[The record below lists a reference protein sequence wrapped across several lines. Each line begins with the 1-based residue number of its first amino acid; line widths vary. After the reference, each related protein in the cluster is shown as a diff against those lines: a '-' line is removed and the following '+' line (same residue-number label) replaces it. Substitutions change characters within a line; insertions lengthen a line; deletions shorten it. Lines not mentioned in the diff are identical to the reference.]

1 MEPLRHLEIVGPKEG
16 SREGLPARPIDL
28 HVSSATTVVDPGI
41 TGLADYWQAI
51 WHRKGTVI
59 SAATLSAL
67 AACLLTLPMTPIY
80 QAQTSLEI
88 QGVNENFLH
97 MNEVNPNAGLYST
110 DGYLQTQVDVFESR
124 TLVHRAAA
132 KSNFMERLSKFE
144 KKGWLAATA
153 ADKDESDKEFKEAT
167 KRLKVRSAPPTRILR
182 ITFDA
187 PDPKLAADF
196 ANGLVGEYL
205 AQVME
210 SRSNDATQTREWLS
224 KQLQEVKEHLR
235 QAEERQQNYM
245 RGAGLMF
252 LADNK
257 GSLAEERL
265 RQLQDELSKAQAER
279 IARQSENEIARNGDL
294 EALPRVLDSVGL
306 ADSQQKLTALKAQMA
321 EMSHAL
327 TPEHYKV
334 QRLKA
339 QIDEL
344 QASIKKGRETILR
357 RIQKEDEQAVRREK
371 LLEASVADQRQVVAE
386 QAKKTVQYDL
396 LKHEADTYRALYD
409 SMQQRVGEAGVAS
422 AIPTSN
428 VHLIDAAEAPT
439 KPYKPDAILNTA
451 LGAITGLFFGL
462 VYVCAK
468 ENYDRRVR
476 RPGDARLFSKSRELG
491 VVPYSRGREHELDLV
506 AGSMRSMLTSL
517 VFTGASGGPRT
528 IVISSPGPSEGKTT
542 IVQNLGRAIADITG
556 RVLIVDCDLHRP
568 RLDALFRVS
577 NAWGMNNLLHDTFPV
592 EEYPLEAL
600 GVACENGLYVLP
612 SGPRY
617 DGTSDLLYAARLPKL
632 LARLQREFDVILI
645 DTPPLLEI
653 PDARMLGR
661 LSDGVILVVRAGKTS
676 TDAVS
681 QCTERLRED
690 GTTLLGTV
698 LNGWAS
704 KSSSYG
710 YGYGYYRR
718 RNSGKG

>member
-1 MEPLRHLEIVGPKEG
+1 MEPLRHLEIVAPKD
-16 SREGLPARPIDL
+16 GLPARPIDL
-28 HVSSATTVVDPGI
+28 QVASASTVSAGA
-41 TGLADYWQAI
+41 TGLEEYWDAI
-51 WHRKGTVI
+51 WQRKGTVL
-59 SAATLSAL
+59 SAAILSAL
-67 AACLLTLPMTPIY
+67 VACLLTLPLPPIY
-80 QAQTSLEI
+80 QAQTSVEI
-88 QGVNENFLH
+88 QGLNENFLH
-97 MNEVNPNAGLYST
+97 MNEVNPNVGLYST
-110 DGYLQTQVDVFESR
+110 DGYIQTQVDVFQSK
-124 TLVHRAAA
+124 TLLHRAAA
-132 KSNFMERLSKFE
+132 KVNFTERLVKLQ
-144 KKGWLAATA
+144 KKSFLDGGASRQEQTA
-153 ADKDESDKEFKEAT
+153 DKEFKEIT
-167 KRLKVRSAPPTRILR
+167 KRLKVRSAPPTRIIR

-187 PDPKLAADF
+187 PDPTLAADF
-196 ANGLVGEYL
+196 ANALVNEYL
-205 AQVME
+205 AQLLE
-210 SRSNDATQTREWLS
+210 SRATDATRTREWLS
-224 KQLQEVKEHLR
+224 KQLQEVKDHLR
-235 QAEERQQNYM
+235 QAEERQESYM

-279 IARQSENEIARNGDL
+279 IQRQSEYEIARGGDL
-294 EALPRVLDSVGL
+294 ESLPRVLDSVGL
-306 ADSQQKLTALKAQMA
+306 SDTQQKLTALRAQMA

-327 TPEHYKV
+327 TPEHYKI

-339 QIDEL
+339 QIDDL
-344 QASIKKGRETILR
+344 QTSIKKGRETILR
-357 RIQKEDEQAVRREK
+357 RIEKEDEQAVRREK
-371 LLEASVADQRQVVAE
+371 LLEASVEEQRQVVAS
-386 QAKKTVQYDL
+386 QAGKAVQYDL
-396 LKHEADTYRALYD
+396 LKHETDTYRALYD

-422 AIPTSN
+422 AVPTSN
-428 VHLIDAAEAPT
+428 VHLIDAAEPPNR
-439 KPYKPDAILNTA
+439 PYKPDLLLNTA

-476 RPGDARLFSKSRELG
+476 RPGDARLFSQTRELG
-491 VVPYSRGREHELDLV
+491 VVPYSRGREHELDQV

-517 VFTGASGGPRT
+517 VFTGQPGTGPRT
-528 IVISSPGPSEGKTT
+528 IVISSPGPGDGKTT

-600 GVACENGLYVLP
+600 GVPCENGLFVLP
-612 SGPRY
+612 SGPRC
-617 DGTSDLLYAARLPKL
+617 DGTSDLLYSARLPKL
-632 LARLQREFDVILI
+632 MARLQREFDVILI

-661 LSDGVILVVRAGKTS
+661 LSDGIILVVRSGKTS
-676 TDAVS
+676 TEAVS

-698 LNGWAS
+698 LNGWAA
-704 KSSSYG
+704 KSSGYG

-718 RNSGKG
+718 KSAAKR

>member
-1 MEPLRHLEIVGPKEG
+1 MEPLRHLEIVAPKEAP
-16 SREGLPARPIDL
+16 LPARPIDL
-28 HVSSATTVVDPGI
+28 QVSSATTVVEPGVA
-41 TGLADYWQAI
+41 GLGDYWDAVWQ
-51 WHRKGTVI
+51 RKGTVI
-59 SAATLSAL
+59 SAAILSAL
-67 AACLLTLPMTPIY
+67 AACLLTLPLTPIY

-110 DGYLQTQVDVFESR
+110 DGYLQTQVDVFQSR
-124 TLVHRAAA
+124 TLLHRAAA
-132 KSNFMERLSKFE
+132 KANFMERISKFE
-144 KKGWLAATA
+144 QRSLLSSNAAA
-153 ADKDESDKEFKEAT
+153 AKDQSVDKEFKEVM

-187 PDPKLAADF
+187 PDPQLAADF
-196 ANGLVGEYL
+196 ANALVAEYL
-205 AQVME
+205 AQLLE
-210 SRSNDATQTREWLS
+210 SRASDATQTREWLS

-235 QAEERQQNYM
+235 QAEDRQQNYM

-279 IARQSENEIARNGDL
+279 ISRQSEYEIARNGDL

-306 ADSQQKLTALKAQMA
+306 SDTQQKLTALKGQLA

-339 QIDEL
+339 QIEDL
-344 QASIKKGRETILR
+344 QASMKKGRETILR
-357 RIQKEDEQAVRREK
+357 RIQKEDEQAQRREK
-371 LLEASVADQRQVVAE
+371 LIAASVGEQRQIVAE
-386 QAKKTVQYDL
+386 QSKKTVQYDL

-428 VHLIDAAEAPT
+428 VHLIDSAEPPAR
-439 KPYKPDAILNTA
+439 PYKPDLLLNTA

-476 RPGDARLFSKSRELG
+476 RPGDARMFSNTRELG
-491 VVPYSRGREHELDLV
+491 VVPYSRGRKDEESIV

-517 VFTGASGGPRT
+517 VFTGPAGGGPRT
-528 IVISSPGPSEGKTT
+528 IVISSAGPSEGKTT
-542 IVQNLGRAIADITG
+542 IVQHLGTAIAEVTG
-556 RVLIVDCDLHRP
+556 RVLVVDCDLHRP
-568 RLDALFRVS
+568 RLDALFGVS

-600 GVACENGLYVLP
+600 GVPCSNGLFVLP
-612 SGPRY
+612 SGPRCE
-617 DGTSDLLYAARLPKL
+617 GTSDLLYSARLPKL

-661 LSDGVILVVRAGKTS
+661 LTDGVILVVRAGQTS
-676 TDAVS
+676 TEAVS
-681 QCTERLRED
+681 LCTERLRED
-690 GTTLLGTV
+690 GTVLLGTV
-698 LNGWAS
+698 LNGWTS
-704 KSSSYG
+704 KTSA

-718 RNSGKG
+718 RSSAKG